1 MTGED
6 RVRLRLDGKEQTV
19 GINELDSVSADVAA
33 VIRTIICEYGHLILN
48 S

>member
-19 GINELDSVSADVAA
+19 GINELDSVSADAAA